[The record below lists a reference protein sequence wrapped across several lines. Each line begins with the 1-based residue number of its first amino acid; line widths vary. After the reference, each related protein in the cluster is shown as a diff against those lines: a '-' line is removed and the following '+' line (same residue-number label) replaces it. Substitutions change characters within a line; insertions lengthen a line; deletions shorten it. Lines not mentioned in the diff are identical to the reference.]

1 MFLCRYGY
9 YSHKDLCF
17 FCITLSLFVFFK
29 WVFAMIKYLCGISG
43 WEQWN
48 LHSSLTGFTVVVWSL
63 ATWFIAVYLSCVQAY
78 FFPCWTLQNV
88 TRPPQSTQTPL
99 RWTLISSQIP
109 QTWSCPACPGVS
121 CSTHASTGS
130 PRRSWSR
137 SRWSRRPRR
146 FLFPMSRRSV
156 ESNFLLPKL
165 QLRSVHS
172 SLKKHCCKN

>member
-1 MFLCRYGY
+1 
-9 YSHKDLCF
+9 
-17 FCITLSLFVFFK
+17 
-29 WVFAMIKYLCGISG
+29 MIKYLCGISG
-43 WEQWN
+43 WEQWS

-63 ATWFIAVYLSCVQAY
+63 ATWFIAVYLSCVQPY
-78 FFPCWTLQNV
+78 FFPCWTLQNI